1 MIHPMP
7 LMNETGE
14 NVFVNV
20 TKYVV
25 DISRGQIIRY
35 IKNLLQSSVYLNMYV
50 LLSAHRQHRWHSQ
63 EFSCL
68 SWSFVSICSLSVK
81 NKTKHISF
89 LNVFKNSKLRN

>member
-1 MIHPMP
+1 MIHPVP

-35 IKNLLQSSVYLNMYV
+35 IKDLLQSSVYLNIYV
-50 LLSAHRQHRWHSQ
+50 LLSAHRQHR
-63 EFSCL
+63 
-68 SWSFVSICSLSVK
+68 
-81 NKTKHISF
+81 
-89 LNVFKNSKLRN
+89 